1 MKIAI
6 IGYGKMGKTIE
17 GLAKEAGDEV
27 LTIIDEDNKSA
38 LSSAEFAEADVAIE
52 FTRPESA
59 YDNIVACFK
68 AGVPV
73 VSGTTAWLDQ
83 YEDAVAECETQQGA
97 FFYASNY
104 SIGVNIFFALNKY
117 LARLMDEQEQ
127 YKVLLEEIHH
137 TSKLDAPSG
146 TAITLAEGI
155 LENIK
160 RKKSWVND
168 ESFEA
173 EELPIFS
180 RRIDP
185 TPGTHTITYD
195 SLMDTI
201 QIQHVAHTREGFAKG
216 ALAAAAWLVGKRG
229 VYGMSD
235 LLGF

>member
-1 MKIAI
+1 
-6 IGYGKMGKTIE
+6 MGKTIE

-27 LTIIDEDNKSA
+27 IMVIDEDNKSA
-38 LSSAEFAEADVAIE
+38 LSSPDFAQAEVAIE

-83 YEDAVAECETQQGA
+83 YEDAVEQCKVHNGG

-104 SIGVNIFFALNKY
+104 SIGVNIFFALNRQ
-117 LARLMDEQEQ
+117 LAKMMDEQEQ

-146 TAITLAEGI
+146 TAITLAEGV
-155 LENIK
+155 LDHLR
-160 RKKSWVND
+160 RKTSWVND
-168 ESFEA
+168 ESFDD
-173 EELPIFS
+173 EELPILS
-180 RRIDP
+180 KRIDP
-185 TPGTHTITYD
+185 TPGTHTVTYN
-195 SLMDTI
+195 SLVDTI
-201 QIQHVAHTREGFAKG
+201 QIQHVAHTREGFARG
-216 ALAAAAWLVGKRG
+216 ALAAARWLVGKQG

-235 LLGF
+235 MLGLKVKG

>member
-17 GLAKEAGDEV
+17 ALAKEAGDKV
-27 LTIIDEDNKSA
+27 SIIIDENNKAA
-38 LSSAEFAEADVAIE
+38 LASDAFAAADVAIE

-59 YDNIVACFK
+59 YDNIIACFK

-83 YEDAVAECETQQGA
+83 YEKAVALCKAHQGG

-104 SIGVNIFFALNKY
+104 SIGVNIFFALNRY
-117 LARLMDEQEQ
+117 LAGLMDEQDQ

-155 LENIK
+155 LEKLK

-168 ESFEA
+168 ESFDE
-173 EELPIFS
+173 EELPILS
-180 RRIDP
+180 KRIDP
-185 TPGTHTITYD
+185 TPGTHTVTYD
-195 SLMDTI
+195 SLVDTI

-216 ALAAAAWLVGKRG
+216 ALAAARWLIGKQG
-229 VYGMSD
+229 VFGMSD
-235 LLGF
+235 MLGL

>member
-17 GLAKEAGDEV
+17 ELVKKTGDEV
-27 LTIIDEDNKSA
+27 PLIVEEKNKAVLASK
-38 LSSAEFAEADVAIE
+38 EFSEMDVAIE

-59 YDNIVACFK
+59 FENIIACFK

-83 YEDAVAECETQQGA
+83 YEAAVAECNALNGA

-104 SIGVNIFFALNKY
+104 SIGVNIFFALNRY
-117 LARLMDEQEQ
+117 LASLMDQQEQ

-155 LENIK
+155 IENMK

-168 ESFEA
+168 ESFEE
-173 EELPIFS
+173 EELAILS
-180 RRIDP
+180 KRIDP
-185 TPGTHTITYD
+185 TPGTHSVTYD
-195 SLMDTI
+195 SLVDTI

-216 ALAAAAWLVGKRG
+216 ALAAARWLVGKKG

>member
-17 GLAKEAGDEV
+17 GLAKEAGDEIIMV
-27 LTIIDEDNKSA
+27 IDEDNKSA
-38 LSSAEFAEADVAIE
+38 LSSPDFAQAEVAIE

-59 YDNIVACFK
+59 YNNIVACFK

-83 YEDAVAECETQQGA
+83 YEDAVEQCKAHNGG

-104 SIGVNIFFALNKY
+104 SIGVNIFFALNRQ
-117 LARLMDEQEQ
+117 LAKMMDEQEQ

-146 TAITLAEGI
+146 TAITLAEGV
-155 LENIK
+155 LDHLQ
-160 RKKSWVND
+160 RKTSWVND
-168 ESFEA
+168 ESFDD
-173 EELPIFS
+173 EELPILS
-180 RRIDP
+180 KRIDP
-185 TPGTHTITYD
+185 TPGTHTVSYN
-195 SLMDTI
+195 SLVDTI

-216 ALAAAAWLVGKRG
+216 ALAAARWLVGKQG

-235 LLGF
+235 MLGF